1 MQLPIEISYRGV
13 AKSDEIETLVRDKA
27 ARLDKFCDH
36 ISRCDIIIEQPN
48 HAQHSGSPFHVRI
61 DVTVPPHHEL
71 VVNEKPTRHEMHEP
85 LTKVIGDAFRALE
98 RPLQEITQRPPQK
111 VKTHNADGAHAMV
124 SKLFAADGYGF
135 ITDMQGRD
143 VYFHRD
149 NLRNGDFDQ
158 LKVGTEVRFEEVS
171 NEKGAH
177 ATSVRIVST
186 GGSRL

>member
-1 MQLPIEISYRGV
+1 MQKPIEISYRGV

-36 ISRCDIIIEQPN
+36 VSRCDVIIEQPN
-48 HAQHSGSPFHVRI
+48 HAQHSGSPFRVRI

-71 VVNEKPTRHEMHEP
+71 VADEKPTKHEMHEP
-85 LTKVIGDAFRALE
+85 LTKVIGDAFRSME
-98 RPLQEITQRPPQK
+98 RQLKELTARQHHK
-111 VKTHNADGAHAMV
+111 VKTHEDGGHALV

-135 ITDMQGRD
+135 ITDLQGRD

-149 NLRNGDFDQ
+149 SLKNGDFDR
-158 LKVGTEVRFEEVS
+158 LKVGTEVRFDEVS
-171 NEKGAH
+171 SEKGAH
-177 ATSVRIVST
+177 ATSVHIVST